1 MKFICAQQELNART
15 AIVLKAVPAKTT
27 MSILQYIYIDAGEEG
42 IRFFANDM
50 ENGIETRVNGTVEET
65 GYVAIEAALF
75 SSIVRTL
82 PDSEVSVS
90 VDENYLVTLDCE
102 ATHFTLPGRSGDDF
116 TFPPEVDKSEA
127 VTLRQ
132 ATLKSFIAQTVFSVS
147 TNDANRIMTGAL
159 LKIEEDECSMTALDG
174 HRIAM
179 RKTALQ
185 APVESPKKAIIS
197 GKTLLKLRD
206 ILSDQAEKEVDIYFT
221 QKLACFSV
229 SDTLFTTRLIDGEYF
244 DVSQMI
250 SGDYETKLQVG
261 RRQFLEGIERA
272 MTLSHDG
279 DKKPIILGIQDQEME
294 IKVSSTR
301 GSMNSQVMVT
311 KDGKDIL
318 IGFNPKFLTD
328 ALRVIEDDNLT
339 IYFVNPKAPCYIRNE
354 ENTYLYMI
362 LPINFKTVE

>member
-1 MKFICAQQELNART
+1 MKFFCPQQELNART
-15 AIVLKAVPAKTT
+15 AVVLKAIPSKTT
-27 MSILQYIYIDAGEEG
+27 MSILQYIYIDASEEG

-50 ENGIETRVNGTVEET
+50 ENGIETRVEGTVEEA

-82 PDSEVSVS
+82 PDSEVSVT
-90 VDENYLVTLDCE
+90 VDDNYLVTLDCE

-116 TFPPEVDKSEA
+116 TFPPEIEKEKA
-127 VTLRQ
+127 VIMRQ

-159 LKIEEDECSMTALDG
+159 LQIDGDECSMTALDG

-179 RKTALQ
+179 RRTQLNTPADEQ
-185 APVESPKKAIIS
+185 RKAIIS

-206 ILSDQAEKEVDIYFT
+206 ILSDQAEKEVEIYFS
-221 QKLACFSV
+221 QKLACFHV
-229 SDTLFTTRLIDGEYF
+229 TDTLFTTRLIDGEYF

-250 SGDYETKLQVG
+250 SGDYETKMQVG
-261 RRQFLEGIERA
+261 RRQFMEGIERA

-301 GSMNSQVMVT
+301 GSMNSMVMVT
-311 KDGKDIL
+311 KEGKDIL

-328 ALRVIEDDNLT
+328 ALRVIEDDMLD
-339 IYFVNPKAPCYIRNE
+339 IYFVNPKAPCYIRND